1 MGKSIVPLEEARK
14 WEGTIFR
21 QVCQQGQQEAEAYLE
36 GLDGALF
43 EQRPTS
49 WEVVGYRE
57 RVLVTRFGE
66 VRIRRRLYRDESGA
80 YHFLL
85 DEHLGLKGY
94 QAATPEM
101 QVLCTMLGGEMSFRK
116 AADALEE
123 WLAGLL
129 SHSTCWRLLQRTGQA
144 AVNAET
150 AEAEAVFERGEDEP
164 EVGER
169 RVERLYMEADGMYVH
184 LQKQPQKHME
194 VRSAIAYEG
203 WERLPSAREEY
214 RLCEKRAYCHAGKQF
229 SFWEGVSLAWAR
241 KWDLSSIQE
250 AILGG
255 DGARWIRTGTEEFP
269 GAIWQLDSYH
279 LSRACGRALGAKAGQ
294 VLYQA
299 LREGKASQAQELLQ
313 TTDIPVNK
321 GKQAQQAYHW
331 MNKVAQEGWGLD
343 WRFRQNVIDDTERG
357 LGCMEGNLAHLLA
370 VRMKGNGRSWSPT
383 GARNMAKVRELL
395 ANQEV
400 KPWCYR
406 QELKQIPNKQRIQS
420 RPLNTDPCQYLYATV
435 PAFYGPFPNKPWVQY
450 LRNLIH
456 PSHLLN

>member
-1 MGKSIVPLEEARK
+1 M
-14 WEGTIFR
+14 
-21 QVCQQGQQEAEAYLE
+21 
-36 GLDGALF
+36 
-43 EQRPTS
+43 
-49 WEVVGYRE
+49 
-57 RVLVTRFGE
+57 
-66 VRIRRRLYRDESGA
+66 
-80 YHFLL
+80 
-85 DEHLGLKGY
+85 
-94 QAATPEM
+94 M
-101 QVLCTMLGGEMSFRK
+101 CTELGGEMSFRK
-116 AADALEE
+116 ATGILEK

-144 AVNAET
+144 AVTAET
-150 AEAEAVFERGEDEP
+150 SAAEAVFARGEVEA

-169 RVERLYMEADGMYVH
+169 RVKRLYMEADGVYVRLQRQSKKH
-184 LQKQPQKHME
+184 LE

-203 WERLPSAREEY
+203 WERLSSAREEY
-214 RLCEKRAYCHAGKQF
+214 RLSEKRTYCHAGEQF

-241 KWDLSSIQE
+241 KWDLSSVQE

-279 LSRACGRALGAKAGQ
+279 LARACGRALGAQFGQ

-299 LREGKASQAQELLQ
+299 LREGQASQAQELLQ
-313 TTDIPVNK
+313 TAGAPLRK
-321 GKQAQQAYHW
+321 GKQAQQSYRW
-331 MNKVAQEGWGLD
+331 VTKVAQEGWGLD
-343 WRFRQNVIDDTERG
+343 WRFRQNVTDDTERG
-357 LGCMEGNLAHLLA
+357 LGCMEGNQAHLLA
-370 VRMKGNGRSWSPT
+370 VRMKGKGRSWSPT

-406 QELKQIPNKQRIQS
+406 QKHLQTPKKHRIQP
-420 RPLNTDPCQYLYATV
+420 RPPGTDPCQFLHAPV
-435 PAFYGPFPNKPWVQY
+435 PALDGPFPNKPWVQY